1 MKNTLILATTA
12 LLWQCQSATV
22 NTNTDYK
29 PLSEDLNAKKE
40 AFNAKASEEKKQ
52 AYADGLD
59 FVVEQ
64 GILEKAKN
72 IGDKAPAF
80 SLSNAQRKEIALNA
94 LLEKGPVILV
104 WYRGGWCPYCNITL
118 HRLQEELPN
127 FEAHGAQLVAL
138 TPELPDSSL
147 STAEKHDLSFEVLTD
162 LHNEVAKDYGVVFS
176 LTPEVAKIYQASF
189 RLHAYNGD
197 ESNELPL
204 AATYVIDTDGT
215 ITYAFLDADYRN
227 RAEPS
232 DIIAALEK
240 LEQKN

>member
-1 MKNTLILATTA
+1 MKNTLILATAA
-12 LLWQCQSATV
+12 LLWQCQSTSL
-22 NTNTDYK
+22 NTEYT
-29 PLSEDLNAKKE
+29 PLSEELNAKKD
-40 AFNAKASEEKKQ
+40 AFNASAPEEKKK
-52 AYADGLD
+52 AYADGLQ
-59 FVVEQ
+59 FVVDQ
-64 GILEKAKN
+64 GVLKKAVN
-72 IGDKAPAF
+72 VGQKAPEF
-80 SLSNAQRKEIALNA
+80 SLSNARGEEVSLNA
-94 LLEKGPVILV
+94 LLSEGPVILV

-147 STAEKHDLSFEVLTD
+147 STAEKHDLSFQVLTD
-162 LHNEVAKDYGVVFS
+162 LHNEVAKEYGVVFG
-176 LTPEVAKIYQASF
+176 LTPEVAEIYQASF
-189 RLHAYNGD
+189 RLHEYNGD

-232 DIIAALEK
+232 EIIAALEK
-240 LEQKN
+240 LEK